1 MKTLP
6 CMKEQFNLMLI
17 PAFGW
22 WYWIGSGLGGTGLKG
37 ANGFGSK
44 APGVEGSV
52 WARSVEAEAV
62 LCAGS

>member
-1 MKTLP
+1 
-6 CMKEQFNLMLI
+6 MLI